1 MTPNPR
7 PQSGPALRELDPDRP
22 QDVRAVARMHLD
34 LLSWGPMAGLGLP
47 FLEGYCYR
55 VLVRDGLMNAALAE
69 VDGRPAGF
77 VVYTGRPGGFL
88 SQALRRHPWRAAA
101 AVLASLAAR
110 PQAFLKLGRA
120 VSAPLFHLSGR
131 AASLPMAE
139 GEILAIGVYP
149 EYRSLPFLQAT
160 GRRIGRELYDHALS
174 RLRALGK
181 RSVHMDVDAF
191 NREALLFYH
200 ALGGR
205 FQAFR
210 RGADDMYRILF
221 EL

>member
-1 MTPNPR
+1 MR
-7 PQSGPALRELDPDRP
+7 AEALEGQAPRELDPRRG
-22 QDVRAVARMHLD
+22 QDVRAVARMHLE

-55 VLVRDGLMNAALAE
+55 VLVGDGLMQAALAE
-69 VDGRPAGF
+69 VDGEPAGF
-77 VVYTGRPGGFL
+77 VVYTARPGGFL

-101 AVLASLAAR
+101 ALLASLAAR
-110 PQAFLKLGRA
+110 PQSLLKLGRA

-131 AASLPMAE
+131 GAGLPAAE
-139 GEILAIGVYP
+139 GEILAIGVRP
-149 EYRSLPFLQAT
+149 QYRSLPFLQSS
-160 GRRIGRELYDHALS
+160 GRRIGRELFSHVVS
-174 RLRALGK
+174 RLRAAGR
-181 RSVHMDVDAF
+181 RSLQMDVDAF

-210 RGADDMYRILF
+210 RGKDPMYRILF